1 MSTAQAY
8 YEIFKSLPKKTR
20 LEVLELIQEDSI
32 RVSKKAFIESLKEV
46 KKLKEGKAQT
56 MPLEDFLKE
65 LKSK

>member
-20 LEVLELIQEDSI
+20 LELLELIQEDSI

-46 KKLKEGKAQT
+46 KKLKEGKAKT